1 MGDKSPKSKERGQK
15 QKSAAQAQSAVAA
28 NGSSFLQVEH
38 RFQNDGSAAI
48 GMPCACGGRYF
59 RFLALRTR
67 LRPDF
72 RSCLFRTLRL
82 SEARMRA
89 VVFFFRAM

>member
-1 MGDKSPKSKERGQK
+1 
-15 QKSAAQAQSAVAA
+15 VVV

-59 RFLALRTR
+59 RFPALRTR

-72 RSCLFRTLRL
+72 RSYLFRTLRL
-82 SEARMRA
+82 SEARKRA

>member
-1 MGDKSPKSKERGQK
+1 M
-15 QKSAAQAQSAVAA
+15 
-28 NGSSFLQVEH
+28 
-38 RFQNDGSAAI
+38 

-82 SEARMRA
+82 SEARKRA